1 MDYIYQVIIK
11 PILINQIIIDWIAPI
26 ITGLLVLL
34 IPTIIT
40 RVIKN
45 RNLLRNIKDINDKI
59 INTVRPFI
67 IQRIEINS
75 HLISDLRKSIIKENG
90 IK

>member
-45 RNLLRNIKDINDKI
+45 RN
-59 INTVRPFI
+59 
-67 IQRIEINS
+67 
-75 HLISDLRKSIIKENG
+75 
-90 IK
+90 